1 MKAVFISEHGGIDK
15 IKFDEVKKPVISSK
29 EVLIKLKAASLNHL
43 DIWVRQGIPGIKVE
57 FPHILGSDGAGIVEE
72 AGNEVKNVKAGDKV
86 FLNPGI
92 SCNTCEC
99 CSAGEHSLC
108 PTFHLLGEHVNGTYA
123 EYVKAPFEN
132 VHRIPENLSFEEAAA
147 FPLVFLTAWRMLISK
162 ARLLPGET
170 ILILGIGG
178 GVSGAALR
186 IAKQIGARVIVT
198 SGDNNKLEKA
208 KQLGA
213 DIGINYN
220 EKDFAKEI
228 RSLTNKRGVDVVLD
242 NIGAATWIKS
252 LSSLTRGGR
261 LVTCGSTS
269 GANPQTDI
277 QRIFWNQIS
286 VFGSTMGNRKEFLQI
301 LNLFDVNNLKPIIDS
316 VFLLKDF
323 KEAQNRME
331 NKNQFGKIVIKID
344 YE

>member
-1 MKAVFISEHGGIDK
+1 MKAVFITEHGGIDK

-57 FPHILGSDGAGIVEE
+57 FPHILGSDGAGVVEE
-72 AGNEVKNVKAGDKV
+72 AGQEVKNVKAGDKV
-86 FLNPGI
+86 LLNPGI
-92 SCNTCEC
+92 SCNTCEF

-108 PTFHLLGEHVNGTYA
+108 PAFHLLGEHVNGTYA

-132 VHRIPENLSFEEAAA
+132 VHRIPGNLSFEEAAA

-178 GVSGAALR
+178 GVSSAALR
-186 IAKQIGARVIVT
+186 IAKHTGARVIVT
-198 SGDNNKLEKA
+198 SGDNNKIEKA

-213 DIGINYN
+213 DIAINYN
-220 EKDFAKEI
+220 KKDFAKEI
-228 RSLTNKRGVDVVLD
+228 RNLTQKRGVDVLLD
-242 NIGAATWIKS
+242 NIGSVTWIKS
-252 LSSLTRGGR
+252 LSSLARGGR
-261 LVTCGSTS
+261 LVTCGATT

-286 VFGSTMGNRKEFLQI
+286 VLGSTMGNRKEFLQI
-301 LNLFDVNNLKPIIDS
+301 LNLFEVNNLKPVIDS

-323 KEAQNRME
+323 REAQKKME
-331 NKNQFGKIVIKID
+331 EKKQFGKIVIKI
-344 YE
+344 Y

>member
-1 MKAVFISEHGGIDK
+1 MKAVFITEHGGIDK

-57 FPHILGSDGAGIVEE
+57 FPHILGSDGAGVVEE
-72 AGNEVKNVKAGDKV
+72 AGQEVKNVKAGDKV
-86 FLNPGI
+86 LLNPGI
-92 SCNTCEC
+92 SCNTCEF

-108 PTFHLLGEHVNGTYA
+108 PAFHLLGEHVNGTYA

-132 VHRIPENLSFEEAAA
+132 VHRIPGNLSFEEAAA

-178 GVSGAALR
+178 GVSSAALR
-186 IAKQIGARVIVT
+186 IAKHTGARVIVT
-198 SGDNNKLEKA
+198 SGDNNKIEKA

-213 DIGINYN
+213 DIAINYN

-228 RSLTNKRGVDVVLD
+228 RNLTQKRGVDVLLD
-242 NIGAATWIKS
+242 NIGSVTWIKS
-252 LSSLTRGGR
+252 LSSLARGGR
-261 LVTCGSTS
+261 LVTCGATT

-286 VFGSTMGNRKEFLQI
+286 VLGSTMGNRKEFLQI
-301 LNLFDVNNLKPIIDS
+301 LNLFEVNNLKPVIDS

-323 KEAQNRME
+323 REAQKKME
-331 NKNQFGKIVIKID
+331 EKKQFGKIVIKI
-344 YE
+344 Y

>member
-1 MKAVFISEHGGIDK
+1 MKAVFITEHGGIDK

-57 FPHILGSDGAGIVEE
+57 FPHILGSDGAGVVEE
-72 AGNEVKNVKAGDKV
+72 AGQEVKNVKAGDKV
-86 FLNPGI
+86 LLNPGI
-92 SCNTCEC
+92 SCNTCEF

-132 VHRIPENLSFEEAAA
+132 IHRIPGNLSFEEAAA

-178 GVSGAALR
+178 GVSSAALR
-186 IAKQIGARVIVT
+186 IAKHTGARVIVT
-198 SGDNNKLEKA
+198 SGDNNKIEKA

-213 DIGINYN
+213 DIAINYN
-220 EKDFAKEI
+220 KKDFAKEI
-228 RSLTNKRGVDVVLD
+228 RNLTQKRGVDVLLD
-242 NIGAATWIKS
+242 NIGSVTWIKS
-252 LSSLTRGGR
+252 LSSLARGGR
-261 LVTCGSTS
+261 LVTCGATT

-286 VFGSTMGNRKEFLQI
+286 VLGSTMGNRKEFLQI
-301 LNLFDVNNLKPIIDS
+301 LNLFEVNNLKPVIDS

-323 KEAQNRME
+323 REAQKKME
-331 NKNQFGKIVIKID
+331 EKKQFGKIVIKI
-344 YE
+344 Y

>member
-72 AGNEVKNVKAGDKV
+72 AGSEVKNVKAGDKV
-86 FLNPGI
+86 LLNPGI
-92 SCNTCEC
+92 SCNTCEF

-132 VHRIPENLSFEEAAA
+132 VHRMPGNLSFEEAAA

-220 EKDFAKEI
+220 ETDFAKEV
-228 RSLTNKRGVDVVLD
+228 RNLTNKRGVDVVLD

-261 LVTCGSTS
+261 LVTCGSTT

-316 VFLLKDF
+316 VFPLKDF

-331 NKNQFGKIVIKID
+331 NKNQFGKIVIKI
-344 YE
+344 Y